1 MVIKEKKITNT
12 EDRIIKTVSW
22 ILNIPSNM
30 LNPYTDLIED
40 LYLDNID
47 RDLLIARL
55 EKEFNVI
62 LSIEEVAD
70 IETIQ
75 DASRFIQQHAAA

>member
-1 MVIKEKKITNT
+1 VVIKEKKITNT